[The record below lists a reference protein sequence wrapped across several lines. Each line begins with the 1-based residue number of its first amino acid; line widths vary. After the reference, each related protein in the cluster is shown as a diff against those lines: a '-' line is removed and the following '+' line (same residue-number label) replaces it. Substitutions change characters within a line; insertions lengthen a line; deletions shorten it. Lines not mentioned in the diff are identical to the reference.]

1 MCEQD
6 CCCKG
11 CCYGSTCNKVL
22 RAFSFALCILAFCIH
37 AAALGH
43 TEWMCPSGGCSLFKP
58 RMSLFHALGA
68 LGQPSTAL
76 LDDPFKRYEWIPAC
90 WAFAA
95 LALGS
100 SFMAFIFIAV
110 RMCKVKKGC
119 EIAALFF
126 LFGAFGCEF
135 LTWVIFVGKMES
147 DFSTTT
153 TISGIKTT
161 FKANPMRQ
169 TWTYGQGFNCSIAS
183 MVISFIIFVMTAVS
197 VKMNNCQPIVS
208 KEKVDTVVVVQAAP
222 GQVVVAGQPTYAANP
237 GYVEQAP
244 PAYAEPEKQP
254 VY

>member
-43 TEWMCPSGGCSLFKP
+43 TEWMCPPGGCSLFKT
-58 RMSLFHALGA
+58 RMSLFHRLGA
-68 LGQPSTAL
+68 LGTPSIAL
-76 LDDPFKRYEWIPAC
+76 LDVPYKMYEWIPAC

-147 DFSTTT
+147 DFTYTNSGTKI
-153 TISGIKTT
+153 TI
-161 FKANPMRQ
+161 PMRGSGAAK
-169 TWTYGQGFNCSIAS
+169 WEYGQGFNCSVAS

-197 VKMNNCQPIVS
+197 VKMNNCKPIVP

-222 GQVVVAGQPTYAANP
+222 GPVVVAGQPTYAANP

-244 PAYAEPEKQP
+244 PAYAEPVKQP